1 MEKIEFEN
9 VEIAGLADDELAD
22 VVGGHALVANPARCT
37 A

>member
-1 MEKIEFEN
+1 MEKIEFED

-22 VVGGHALVANPARCT
+22 VVGGHALVSSPARCV

>member
-22 VVGGHALVANPARCT
+22 VVGGHALIANPVKCMA
-37 A
+37 